1 MEDFLGTSLLVLLK
15 SSVFYKMK
23 KKKGEQ
29 NMAIQALLL
38 TEENFK
44 MKRIRFSS
52 EKFKIVIKEKN
63 QIIKKKFPDEKWEKN
78 PALEYAERQSEI
90 SGHIVLAN
98 TAKNWFRGNFR
109 DLDDFLSL
117 CNLLELDPCDFFDS
131 DYTAFIGRFEKI
143 KTNIKEIKPI
153 DNPDLI
159 GEMKDDLSFL
169 KNKEDDFKIL
179 NIDYQQVYDVLKKIV
194 EESEV
199 LIAEKDAEQKQQH
212 EKEKEQMQ
220 ALINV
225 YKKELYFSEMRES
238 EEKRKE
244 IKAKQRK
251 KEDEKIWEMN
261 RISKIVDEGILGIN
275 QQYHLLYTSNFV
287 SMLLSFTFWKD
298 NIIFGVIGMLLLTIH
313 IIFIKY
319 LMHREWNGFSD
330 AYLNHFEEIDHE
342 FIRKSWFIPLCFL
355 GFWCLIE
362 FVLGVENCD
371 FVKIICFIGAEIF
384 SYINIY
390 KFISSNRE

>member
-1 MEDFLGTSLLVLLK
+1 
-15 SSVFYKMK
+15 
-23 KKKGEQ
+23 
-29 NMAIQALLL
+29 MAIQASLL
-38 TEENFK
+38 TEVNFK
-44 MKRIRFSS
+44 MKRIRFLSG
-52 EKFKIVIKEKN
+52 KFKTVIKEKN

-78 PALEYAERQSEI
+78 PALEYAERRSEI

-98 TAKNWFRGNFR
+98 TAKNWFRGNFG

-117 CNLLELDPCDFFDS
+117 CNVLELNACDFFDS
-131 DYTAFIGRFEKI
+131 DYTAFIERFEKI
-143 KTNIKEIKPI
+143 KTKIKKIKPT
-153 DNPDLI
+153 DNTDLI
-159 GEMKDDLSFL
+159 GVLKDYLSFL
-169 KNKEDDFKIL
+169 KNKEDDFMIL
-179 NIDYQQVYDVLKKIV
+179 NIDYQQVYEDLEKIV
-194 EESEV
+194 DESEA
-199 LIAEKDAEQKQQH
+199 LIAEKDAKQKQQH

-225 YKKELYFSEMRES
+225 YKKELYFSELRER
-238 EEKRKE
+238 EEKKKE

-251 KEDEKIWEMN
+251 KENEKIWEMN
-261 RISKIVDEGILGIN
+261 RISKIIDEGILGIN

-298 NIIFGVIGMLLLTIH
+298 NIIFGLIGMLLLTMH

-319 LMHREWNGFSD
+319 LMHREWDGFSD

-362 FVLGVENCD
+362 FVLGVENCN
-371 FVKIICFIGAEIF
+371 FVKIICFIGAETF
-384 SYINIY
+384 SYINIH
-390 KFISSNRE
+390 KFITNNRE

>member
-238 EEKRKE
+238 EEKKKE

>member
-1 MEDFLGTSLLVLLK
+1 
-15 SSVFYKMK
+15 
-23 KKKGEQ
+23 
-29 NMAIQALLL
+29 
-38 TEENFK
+38 
-44 MKRIRFSS
+44 
-52 EKFKIVIKEKN
+52 
-63 QIIKKKFPDEKWEKN
+63 
-78 PALEYAERQSEI
+78 
-90 SGHIVLAN
+90 
-98 TAKNWFRGNFR
+98 
-109 DLDDFLSL
+109 
-117 CNLLELDPCDFFDS
+117 
-131 DYTAFIGRFEKI
+131 
-143 KTNIKEIKPI
+143 
-153 DNPDLI
+153 
-159 GEMKDDLSFL
+159 MKDDLSFL

>member
-1 MEDFLGTSLLVLLK
+1 MYLL
-15 SSVFYKMK
+15 SQ

-29 NMAIQALLL
+29 NMAIQALLM

-131 DYTAFIGRFEKI
+131 DYTAFIGRFEK

-199 LIAEKDAEQKQQH
+199 LIAEKVAEQKQQH

-275 QQYHLLYTSNFV
+275 QQYHLLYTSNLV

>member
-1 MEDFLGTSLLVLLK
+1 
-15 SSVFYKMK
+15 
-23 KKKGEQ
+23 
-29 NMAIQALLL
+29 MAIQASLL

-44 MKRIRFSS
+44 MKRIRFLS
-52 EKFKIVIKEKN
+52 EKFKTVIKDKN
-63 QIIKKKFPDEKWEKN
+63 QTIKKKFPDEKWEKN
-78 PALEYAERQSEI
+78 PALEYAERRSEI

-117 CNLLELDPCDFFDS
+117 CSVLELNACDFFDS
-131 DYTAFIGRFEKI
+131 DYKDFIDKFEKI
-143 KTNIKEIKPI
+143 KTKIKKIKPT
-153 DNPDLI
+153 DNTDLI
-159 GEMKDDLSFL
+159 VALKDDLSFL
-169 KNKEDDFKIL
+169 KNKEDDFMIL
-179 NIDYQQVYDVLKKIV
+179 NIDYQQVYEDLEKIV
-194 EESEV
+194 YESEA
-199 LIAEKDAEQKQQH
+199 LIAEKDTKQKQKD

-225 YKKELYFSEMRES
+225 YEKELYFSELREL
-238 EEKRKE
+238 EEKKKE
-244 IKAKQRK
+244 IKAKQRE

-261 RISKIVDEGILGIN
+261 RCSKIIDQGILGIN
-275 QQYHLLYTSNFV
+275 QQVHLLYTCNFV
-287 SMLLSFTFWKD
+287 SMLLSFIFWKN
-298 NIIFGVIGMLLLTIH
+298 NIFFGVIGMLLLTIH

-362 FVLGVENCD
+362 FVLGVENCN

>member
-78 PALEYAERQSEI
+78 PALEYAERRSEI

-117 CNLLELDPCDFFDS
+117 CNHLELDPCDFFDS

-179 NIDYQQVYDVLKKIV
+179 NIDYQQVYDVLKKII

-212 EKEKEQMQ
+212 EKEKEQML
-220 ALINV
+220 ALIND
-225 YKKELYFSEMRES
+225 YENELYFSEMREL
-238 EEKRKE
+238 EEKKKE
-244 IKAKQRK
+244 IEAKQRK
-251 KEDEKIWEMN
+251 KEAEEIWEMN
-261 RISKIVDEGILGIN
+261 RISKIIDQGILGIN

-298 NIIFGVIGMLLLTIH
+298 NIIFGVIGMLLLTMH
-313 IIFIKY
+313 IFFIKY
-319 LMHREWNGFSD
+319 LMNREWDGFSE
-330 AYLNHFEEIDHE
+330 AYLNRFEEIDHE
-342 FIRKSWFIPLCFL
+342 FIRISWFIPLCFL

-362 FVLGVENCD
+362 FVLGIENCD
-371 FVKIICFIGAEIF
+371 FVKITCFVGAEVF
-384 SYINIY
+384 SFINTY
-390 KFISSNRE
+390 KFIIKNRE